1 LSFVSDWKAR
11 PLLHPRYGDIR
22 ISELRDTSDLAQGSQ
37 RTIHPMTSIHLRPIT
52 PADESFLARLYAS
65 TREQELAQINWSD
78 EQKALFC
85 RLQFNAQTADYQ
97 RNYPDAS
104 FDIIERDGVAAG
116 RLLVLRSDDAVHVI
130 DIALLPEHRG
140 AGIGTKFLRELQEE
154 AAAAG
159 KKLSIHVEV
168 FNPARRLYERL
179 GFKQVE
185 DKGVYLLMQWSA

>member
-1 LSFVSDWKAR
+1 
-11 PLLHPRYGDIR
+11 
-22 ISELRDTSDLAQGSQ
+22 
-37 RTIHPMTSIHLRPIT
+37 MIHLRPIT
-52 PADESFLARLYAS
+52 PEDESFLARLYAS
-65 TREQELAQINWSD
+65 TREQELAQINWSE

-85 RLQFNAQTADYQ
+85 RMQFNAQTTDYQ

-104 FDIIERDGVAAG
+104 FDVIERDGVAAG

-140 AGIGTKFLRELQEE
+140 AGIGTKFLRELQDE
-154 AAAAG
+154 AKSAG
-159 KKLSIHVEV
+159 KKLSIHVEQ

-185 DKGVYLLMQWSA
+185 EKGVYLLMEWSDREERHRR

>member
-1 LSFVSDWKAR
+1 M
-11 PLLHPRYGDIR
+11 
-22 ISELRDTSDLAQGSQ
+22 IS
-37 RTIHPMTSIHLRPIT
+37 LRPIT
-52 PADESFLARLYAS
+52 PEDEAFLARLYAS
-65 TREQELAQINWSD
+65 TREQELAQINWSE

-104 FDIIERDGVAAG
+104 FDVIERDGVAAG

-140 AGIGTKFLRELQEE
+140 AGIGTKYLRELQEE
-154 AAAAG
+154 AKAAG
-159 KKLSIHVEV
+159 KKVSIHVEV
-168 FNPARRLYERL
+168 FNPARRFYERL

-185 DKGVYLLMQWSA
+185 DKGVYLLMQWESDE

>member
-1 LSFVSDWKAR
+1 MPAN
-11 PLLHPRYGDIR
+11 LL
-22 ISELRDTSDLAQGSQ
+22 LR
-37 RTIHPMTSIHLRPIT
+37 LRPVT
-52 PADESFLARLYAS
+52 PEDESFLARLYAS
-65 TREQELAQINWSD
+65 TRTQELAQTNWSD

-85 RLQFNAQTADYQ
+85 RMQFNAQTTDYQ

-104 FDIIERDGVAAG
+104 FDVIERDGVAAG
-116 RLLVLRSDDAVHVI
+116 RLLVLRSEEEKIHVI

-154 AAAAG
+154 AKAAG
-159 KKLSIHVEV
+159 KKLSIHVEQ

-185 DKGVYLLMQWSA
+185 EKGVYLLMQWESDV